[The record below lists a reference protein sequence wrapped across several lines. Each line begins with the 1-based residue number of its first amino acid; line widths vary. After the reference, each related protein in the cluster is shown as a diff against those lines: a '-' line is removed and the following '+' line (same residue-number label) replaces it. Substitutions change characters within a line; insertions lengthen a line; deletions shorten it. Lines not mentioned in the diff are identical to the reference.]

1 MRRAA
6 AVHAVTVHNDRETC
20 VPAVRPG
27 ALGGR
32 PADRLGS
39 GEQRRRGMKAVLLS
53 IQPQWCEKI
62 ASGEKT
68 VEVRKTAPKLKTPF
82 KCYM

>member
-6 AVHAVTVHNDRETC
+6 TVYAVAVHNDRETC

-39 GEQRRRGMKAVLLS
+39 GEQK
-53 IQPQWCEKI
+53 
-62 ASGEKT
+62 
-68 VEVRKTAPKLKTPF
+68 
-82 KCYM
+82 